1 MARISALT
9 GAATLLGGSWFVGNS
24 NDPKNNEAF
33 LRSLPTVKINEDD
46 SLLSHWPSEAFGA
59 RANAKP
65 ECKWWSMQVTY
76 DAGLCSHF
84 TISRLS
90 GTPAR
95 ALVRASACAAEHS
108 VECVLSPEVGLG
120 VPAAFVNN
128 HERGE
133 LQMVLAPRLLP
144 LDAAQQHVRARP
156 PDGDGLT
163 DTRTFL
169 FNRTIRAE
177 FFDGVTK
184 SMHTREFHGD
194 GAFCVQ
200 LLRASFA
207 PSCWEKLD

>member
-1 MARISALT
+1 MARLSALT
-9 GAATLLGGSWFVGNS
+9 GAATLLGGSWLVGNS
-24 NDPKNNEAF
+24 NDPRGNEAF

-46 SLLSHWPSEAFGA
+46 SLLAHWPSEAFGA
-59 RANAKP
+59 HASAKP

-90 GTPAR
+90 GAPAR
-95 ALVRASACAAEHS
+95 ALVRASACAAEHG

-144 LDAAQQHVRARP
+144 LDAARQHVRARP

-163 DTRTFL
+163 NTRTFV

-194 GAFCVQ
+194 DAFCVQ

-207 PSCWEKLD
+207 PSCWETLD